1 MITAKKVYKEL
12 IEMPL
17 KEREKLFAVIARQG
31 FEKNVYTHD
40 EVFSDIRQSPFTI
53 REAAEYLE
61 VAEIT
66 VRRWTKDGSLKA
78 ERLGKN
84 IVFNADNLK
93 KFKKMRLKQYTAG

>member
-1 MITAKKVYKEL
+1 MITAKKVYKEI

-17 KEREKLFAVIARQG
+17 KEREKLFSVIARQG
-31 FEKNVYTHD
+31 FEKNFYTHD

-78 ERLGKN
+78 KRLGRS
-84 IVFNADNLK
+84 IVFDADDLK
-93 KFKKMRLKQYTAG
+93 KFKMKKMD